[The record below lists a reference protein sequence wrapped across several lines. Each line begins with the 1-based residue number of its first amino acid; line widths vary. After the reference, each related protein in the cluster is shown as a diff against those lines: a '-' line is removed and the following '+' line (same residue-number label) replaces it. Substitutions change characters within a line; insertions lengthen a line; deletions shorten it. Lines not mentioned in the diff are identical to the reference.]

1 MYTIVFN
8 WNKIENFSKI
18 APRYAIMKMTFS
30 TNSARSRL
38 GWIFSYLPLWPRFDV
53 IVTCNAE
60 KVELICKSDHK
71 APLYVWYVQRITVA
85 EFLRHTLA
93 VQETFPVF
101 HVKMEVHITSQDRW
115 LIKIRL
121 NLSYLYMW
129 KQLLKLLES
138 CWNFKARISKGFFCL
153 SDVKILLWNLKIDSV
168 CLPTQKQN

>member
-1 MYTIVFN
+1 MLLWKWLFRQ
-8 WNKIENFSKI
+8 I
-18 APRYAIMKMTFS
+18 APDRGWAGYFHTF
-30 TNSARSRL
+30 RSDLDLMSLLLVTQR
-38 GWIFSYLPLWPRFDV
+38 RF
-53 IVTCNAE
+53 
-60 KVELICKSDHK
+60 ELICKSDHK
-71 APLYVWYVQRITVA
+71 APLHVWYVQRITVA
-85 EFLRHTLA
+85 EFLCHTLA

-121 NLSYLYMW
+121 NLRYLYMW